1 MDNKKIYI
9 GLGVATLAVIGIGYY
24 YHKRKSNSSG
34 SSGSL
39 ASDANVSDKLKSLLK
54 KYNENT
60 QIFDSPSLPNQ
71 KVKKTQPIDIQ
82 KVELLVST
90 LSSKEKEIFSYAL
103 NLLDSILDKAIAQSK
118 KGKLTAE
125 QTFGYLGELMEGLQ
139 KKYSEKELNELEPKF
154 KKIFG

>member
-71 KVKKTQPIDIQ
+71 KVKKTQPIDIK

>member
-9 GLGVATLAVIGIGYY
+9 GGAIALGIIAIGYY